1 MTIVTKLA
9 ASDTMV
15 TYLYHELQRC
25 PVQPGGTHAV
35 KATVTQDWVRGLRR
49 DPIAAKH
56 GLSAGTVT
64 NIIREWDLGL
74 GKASAAEVRELGV
87 ALNKLGITAQRSAE
101 GARVVSMMARLGIQE
116 SNFYSFMKPMICVRN

>member
-1 MTIVTKLA
+1 MMTELA

-15 TYLYHELQRC
+15 TYLYHEVQKG
-25 PVQPGGTHAV
+25 PMQPGVTQAV
-35 KATVTQDWVRGLRR
+35 KGTVIEDWVRGLRR

-64 NIIREWDLGL
+64 NIVREWELGL